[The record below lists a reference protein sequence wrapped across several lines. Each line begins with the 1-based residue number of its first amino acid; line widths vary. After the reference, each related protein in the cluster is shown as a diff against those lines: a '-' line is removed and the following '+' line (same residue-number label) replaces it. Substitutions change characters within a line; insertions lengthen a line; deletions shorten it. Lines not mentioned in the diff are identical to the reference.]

1 MPCWKYHPD
10 RRRPTHEFR
19 KNIPDRPTSVGPW
32 VMGEYL
38 YQAAHQWWN
47 WWLSIGCKAAYG
59 PGFKFG
65 KLLSLALG
73 QAPVLEAMIR
83 FRMQAGGWPTDQ
95 QTQLLIDSH
104 VITRSHMRSQS
115 SHTHIQ
121 LTPTQAHVQISGPTV
136 KPHKHHS
143 NCCHCY
149 QVDLLGF
156 KLQSI
161 AESKQIF
168 TLKSSCSLP
177 FVPTLTHG
185 SQIHHVEHDKRQS
198 FMAL

>member
-1 MPCWKYHPD
+1 
-10 RRRPTHEFR
+10 
-19 KNIPDRPTSVGPW
+19 
-32 VMGEYL
+32 
-38 YQAAHQWWN
+38 
-47 WWLSIGCKAAYG
+47 
-59 PGFKFG
+59 
-65 KLLSLALG
+65 
-73 QAPVLEAMIR
+73 
-83 FRMQAGGWPTDQ
+83 
-95 QTQLLIDSH
+95 
-104 VITRSHMRSQS
+104 MRSQS

-177 FVPTLTHG
+177 FVPTLCNGSISVESESRDFHPDPDHSVNSGLLFTSFSLSRTHLMTLLPFPFIP
-185 SQIHHVEHDKRQS
+185 SYLLQS
-198 FMAL
+198 LLNQTFLYHSTLNCDDVDS